1 MRRAFLDAC
10 VVIYLRE
17 GEADQ
22 RNRISRMLFYETV
35 DIVGSELV
43 RLECR
48 VGAIR
53 KDSSEL
59 LAAYDDFFSPTN
71 CILAPMPRSV
81 FEVATGLRAKHRLGM
96 ADALHVATALHAGC
110 DEFWTNDD
118 KLSAVSDRLRV
129 VIAR

>member
-1 MRRAFLDAC
+1 MRWAFLDAC

-17 GEADQ
+17 GDATQ
-22 RNRISRMLFYETV
+22 RNRINGMLADGDV

-48 VGAIR
+48 VGALR
-53 KDSSEL
+53 KQSPEL
-59 LAAYDDFFSPTN
+59 LAAYDEFFSPMN

-81 FEVATGLRAKHRLGM
+81 FEVATELRAGHRLGM
-96 ADALHVATALHAGC
+96 ADALHLATALHAGC

-118 KLSAVSDRLRV
+118 KLAAVSGPLKIV
-129 VIAR
+129 VTR